1 MKAVDVAVFPC
12 VLNILPNSVFNQ
24 KDPIIMGVEVMD
36 GILKV
41 GTPLIIPK
49 NGFLKV
55 GKVVSIEMNNVKADR
70 VRKGAQCAIS
80 VVNEGNPQ
88 MTYGRQFNGDHALY
102 SEVIVLSACN
112 IYIHQFFFHTFIL
125 LPIFIHSC
133 LEVLSTLLRNISKMR

>member
-1 MKAVDVAVFPC
+1 MFFINIFLPYESVCINRTAEEAKVKAVDVAVFPC
-12 VLNILPNSVFNQ
+12 VLNIMPNSVFNQ

-55 GKVVSIEMNNVKADR
+55 GKVVSIEMNNTKADR
-70 VRKGAQCAIS
+70 VRKGSQCAIS
-80 VVNEGNPQ
+80 IVNEGNPQ

-102 SEVIVLSACN
+102 SEVTPCFISVKTFT
-112 IYIHQFFFHTFIL
+112 FFNLH
-125 LPIFIHSC
+125 
-133 LEVLSTLLRNISKMR
+133 